1 MRWRGS
7 ITHQDHM
14 ALDELTIRLRKQHN
28 YILTFIYNFTTKN
41 TLSKLP
47 NFSCLISYCRTI
59 YITPPSS
66 LVNFKLKVQEQR

>member
-28 YILTFIYNFTTKN
+28 LTFILYNFTTKK
-41 TLSKLP
+41 TLANLP

-59 YITPPSS
+59 YITSPSS